1 MNGLVMIIGIDEA
14 GRGCIIGPMV
24 ICAAAINP
32 LEEYKLKEMGVKD
45 SKKLS
50 PLQRENLYG
59 KVGRLCKYTTVKV
72 TAEELNALMDKH
84 NLNEIEAIKI
94 AQAIDQLAIRD
105 AVVYVDSPDNVP
117 AKFARRIEKYVK
129 TRVRIVSANR
139 ADDTYVIVGGASIIA
154 KVTRDREIEK
164 IKKET
169 GIDFNSGYTSDP
181 KTQAVIARRKDYPQL
196 EPYLRTKWSTLRV
209 DKQKKLSE
217 FEA

>member
-1 MNGLVMIIGIDEA
+1 MIIGIDEA

-32 LEEYKLKEMGVKD
+32 LEEYKLNEMGVKD

-50 PLQRENLYG
+50 PAQRENLYG
-59 KVGRLCKYTTVKV
+59 KVGRMCKYTTVKV
-72 TAEELNALMDKH
+72 TAEELNILMDKH

-105 AVVYVDSPDNVP
+105 ATVYVDSPDNVP
-117 AKFARRIEKYVK
+117 SKFARRIEKYVK
-129 TRVRIVSANR
+129 TRVRIVSANH

-209 DKQKKLSE
+209 ENQKKLSE
-217 FEA
+217 F

>member
-1 MNGLVMIIGIDEA
+1 MIIGIDEA

-50 PLQRENLYG
+50 PSQRENLYG
-59 KVGRLCKYTTVKV
+59 KVGKLCKYTTVKV
-72 TAEELNALMDKH
+72 TAEELNVLMDKH

-105 AVVYVDSPDNVP
+105 ATVYVDSPDNVP

-181 KTQAVIARRKDYPQL
+181 KTQAVIARRKDYPRL

-217 FEA
+217 F

>member
-1 MNGLVMIIGIDEA
+1 MIIGIDEA

-50 PLQRENLYG
+50 PAQRENLYG
-59 KVGRLCKYTTVKV
+59 KVGRMCKYTTVKV
-72 TAEELNALMDKH
+72 TAAELNVMMDKH

-105 AVVYVDSPDNVP
+105 ATVYVDSPDNVP
-117 AKFARRIEKYVK
+117 SKFARRIEKYVK

-209 DKQKKLSE
+209 ENQKKLSE
-217 FEA
+217 F